1 MSPETTAGSAGEQEA
16 PARGP
21 LGGGPTGAGRPD
33 TWTLSDGALRGRT
46 VVTSDGQKIGT
57 VTEIRI
63 DVGTWRVS
71 SIEVKVDRPMYRT
84 LGMKRELLH
93 RTTVGVPTELVHS
106 VKDAVIL
113 TASTADLRHRASD
126 VASAH

>member
-1 MSPETTAGSAGEQEA
+1 MGPETSGGSTGEQGA
-16 PARGP
+16 PVRGP
-21 LGGGPTGAGRPD
+21 PGLESTGAGRPD
-33 TWTLSDGALRGRT
+33 TWTLSDAALRGRT

-57 VTEIRI
+57 VIGLRI
-63 DVGTWRVS
+63 DAGTWRVTS
-71 SIEVKVDRPMYRT
+71 VEVKVDRPMYRT
-84 LGMKRELLH
+84 LGMKREMLH